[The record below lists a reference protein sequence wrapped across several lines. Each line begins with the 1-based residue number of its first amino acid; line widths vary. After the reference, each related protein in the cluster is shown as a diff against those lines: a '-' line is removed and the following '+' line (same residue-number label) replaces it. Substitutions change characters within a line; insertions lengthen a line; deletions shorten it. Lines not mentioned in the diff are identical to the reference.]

1 MRNYFIMIDID
12 YLKGFDQII
21 FDLDDTLIYEID
33 YLFAGYLEIAKNFG
47 KSSLEKTR
55 MFTYL
60 VDNFK
65 LGNRSKLF
73 NDFIYSFSLNES
85 DIVKMLTILRNVKIK
100 GSLRLT
106 NEAKII
112 LYLLM
117 VLNKKYYVVTNGNPI
132 QQSNKLKQINWDGL
146 PMPTKVVFANEYKP
160 KPSPDSFFQIREL
173 LSQSKILYIG
183 DSEVDFEYAKN
194 CGMNFYKLK
203 IV

>member
-1 MRNYFIMIDID
+1 MIDID
-12 YLKGFDQII
+12 YIKGFDQII

-73 NDFIYSFSLNES
+73 NDFIYSFSLNKS
-85 DIVKMLTILRNVKIK
+85 DIVIMLTILRNVKIK

-112 LYLLM
+112 LYSLM
-117 VLNKKYYVVTNGNPI
+117 GLNKKYYVVTNGNPI
-132 QQSNKLKQINWDGL
+132 QQANKLKQINWDGL
-146 PMPTKVVFANEYKP
+146 PMPAKVVFANEYKP

-194 CGMNFYKLK
+194 CGMDFYKLK